1 MFGVKNYG
9 EFVFAV
15 IIFLCIPGPGNLA
28 LIASTIK
35 GGFQGG
41 IAATFGIIVGDQFLL
56 WLAVAGVA
64 ALLVANPKLF
74 AALQYAGAAYLV
86 MLGCLLIAVK
96 KSEFVGITLRPNEYF
111 QQSFFI
117 TVLNPKAIVFYM
129 VFLPLFIDPGQQR
142 GLVTFS
148 VLAITVASL
157 TWVYGLTLVMMT
169 VFMAEGVRS
178 RPFVAGRLQTIAGIC
193 LLGFG
198 LKLALTR

>member
-86 MLGCLLIAVK
+86 MLGCQLIAVK

-111 QQSFFI
+111 R
-117 TVLNPKAIVFYM
+117 VFSA
-129 VFLPLFIDPGQQR
+129 VFLHHSAKPKSYCFLYGIF
-142 GLVTFS
+142 
-148 VLAITVASL
+148 TVI
-157 TWVYGLTLVMMT
+157 Y
-169 VFMAEGVRS
+169 RS
-178 RPFVAGRLQTIAGIC
+178 RAAKRIGHI
-193 LLGFG
+193 
-198 LKLALTR
+198 